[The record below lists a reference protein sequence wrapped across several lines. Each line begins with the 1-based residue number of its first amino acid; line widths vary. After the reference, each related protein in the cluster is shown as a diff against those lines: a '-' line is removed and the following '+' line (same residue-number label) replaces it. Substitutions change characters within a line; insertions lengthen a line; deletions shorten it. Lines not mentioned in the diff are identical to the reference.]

1 MALTRR
7 FIGALLL
14 GNFPS
19 WPGELWKDCE
29 HRDCK
34 QGGTS
39 QQLRGAGEGT
49 DRPRHLSSENL
60 CINGSQIQNSNRVGS
75 NACFASKLG
84 DECQYHCNEGY
95 IAVGRHV
102 CQSLQVGGALYL
114 NHTFFGGQCYRL
126 CQDMQCSSGE
136 TVPVRWLAGGCLE
149 TRCKAKD
156 SALRDLAQGN
166 YDLWRIA
173 RSKSS
178 GVYVDHVSMDKSKQ
192 MGVAP
197 GQNNY
202 QGSTDTSG
210 LGLMMECIADS
221 MQWINRS
228 EFLDRVNL
236 TLSAFANKL
245 SGDWNL
251 PRSVN
256 GWLPRYFY
264 VLNGEPFSQDEW
276 SVMATGLLYSG
287 AMFVRTYVS
296 QHEHSAA
303 GQYIVNLVDNLVSMV
318 RWDSMMCM
326 QQWDNATNTT
336 VAVVAPPSSV
346 HATGIPYL
354 QSSTG
359 VCSDILWPTADGSYD
374 FNEMMPAL
382 WLAYNFACRGQLG
395 NCTNAALENAW
406 QAWQTRRYKLNVYW
420 DGFNLLSK
428 WSCYVVQFPY
438 YTTHA
443 FISDPTW
450 VDGFK
455 NMWRA
460 DYADYASPA
469 YYAGDVRYG
478 LGAGPTL
485 PWCGGGAT
493 YTADQL
499 ESNPNATGCR
509 MWSPY
514 CIAGYLP
521 NDQDH
526 ISGQL
531 FQLLAKGDSVLLL
544 PNFLPDCPGNSCT
557 REAHILGRKSLLRPA
572 WNESGWITM
581 VDLSTELLGLST
593 IWLGVDFFKNNTN
606 HFP

>member
-1 MALTRR
+1 
-7 FIGALLL
+7 
-14 GNFPS
+14 
-19 WPGELWKDCE
+19 
-29 HRDCK
+29 
-34 QGGTS
+34 
-39 QQLRGAGEGT
+39 
-49 DRPRHLSSENL
+49 
-60 CINGSQIQNSNRVGS
+60 
-75 NACFASKLG
+75 
-84 DECQYHCNEGY
+84 
-95 IAVGRHV
+95 
-102 CQSLQVGGALYL
+102 
-114 NHTFFGGQCYRL
+114 
-126 CQDMQCSSGE
+126 
-136 TVPVRWLAGGCLE
+136 
-149 TRCKAKD
+149 
-156 SALRDLAQGN
+156 
-166 YDLWRIA
+166 
-173 RSKSS
+173 
-178 GVYVDHVSMDKSKQ
+178 
-192 MGVAP
+192 
-197 GQNNY
+197 
-202 QGSTDTSG
+202 
-210 LGLMMECIADS
+210 
-221 MQWINRS
+221 
-228 EFLDRVNL
+228 
-236 TLSAFANKL
+236 
-245 SGDWNL
+245 
-251 PRSVN
+251 
-256 GWLPRYFY
+256 
-264 VLNGEPFSQDEW
+264 
-276 SVMATGLLYSG
+276 
-287 AMFVRTYVS
+287 
-296 QHEHSAA
+296 
-303 GQYIVNLVDNLVSMV
+303 
-318 RWDSMMCM
+318 
-326 QQWDNATNTT
+326 
-336 VAVVAPPSSV
+336 
-346 HATGIPYL
+346 L